1 MSSHDKYFV
10 FNAFKIF
17 IPTSFGKK
25 GDGREKLVITQNC
38 ETSTVARVIF
48 CCLVYPVFS
57 SSELLLLVELA
68 STSLSFLEGSSA
80 GIVTVNIFWLFAL
93 KLMSFT
99 YGVLKGDGRAPT
111 IK

>member
-1 MSSHDKYFV
+1 M

-68 STSLSFLEGSSA
+68 STSLSVLEGSSA
-80 GIVTVNIFWLFAL
+80 GIVTVNIFRLFAL

-99 YGVLKGDGRAPT
+99 YACEAAEINKLLSL
-111 IK
+111 